1 VAKTIGIL
9 GSWMAIAFLSSF
21 ADNNATERIG
31 TYGVSGAN
39 PSLIKLTINS
49 DNTYYY
55 QDFSVADRKVVQRGN
70 WISRGNR
77 VLLMESGSN
86 KKVYEVWTISGN
98 GQVAKCRN
106 GLAFYRLCRMGE

>member
-1 VAKTIGIL
+1 MAKTIGIL
-9 GSWMAIAFLSSF
+9 GSLMAIAFLSSF
-21 ADNNATERIG
+21 ADNSPTELIG
-31 TYGVSGAN
+31 TYGVSESN
-39 PSLIKLTINS
+39 PSRIMLTLHS
-49 DNTYYY
+49 DSTYYY
-55 QDFSVADRKVVQRGN
+55 QDFSIADRKVVQRGN
-70 WISRGNR
+70 WKSRGNR